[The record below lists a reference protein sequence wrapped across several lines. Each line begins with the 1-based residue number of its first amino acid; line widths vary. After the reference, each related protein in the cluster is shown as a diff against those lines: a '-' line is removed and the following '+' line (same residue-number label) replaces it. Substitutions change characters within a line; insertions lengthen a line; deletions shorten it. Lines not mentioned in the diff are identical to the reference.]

1 MPAYGRSA
9 VRPLSRIAHEE
20 SRMRRLRSREMKTGD
35 DGMEKINQ
43 WLRENVGLGS
53 ALLFGFGLGIAV
65 SAGFAMV
72 IGG

>member
-9 VRPLSRIAHEE
+9 ARPLSRIAHEE
-20 SRMRRLRSREMKTGD
+20 SRMRRLRSRETRIGD

>member
-1 MPAYGRSA
+1 MPAYGR
-9 VRPLSRIAHEE
+9 LSRIAHEE
-20 SRMRRLRSREMKTGD
+20 ARMRRLRSREMKIGD
-35 DGMEKINQ
+35 GGIDGGMEKINQ

>member
-1 MPAYGRSA
+1 
-9 VRPLSRIAHEE
+9 
-20 SRMRRLRSREMKTGD
+20 MRRLRSRETRIGD

>member
-1 MPAYGRSA
+1 MPAYGR
-9 VRPLSRIAHEE
+9 LSRIAHEE
-20 SRMRRLRSREMKTGD
+20 SRMRRLRSREMKIGD
-35 DGMEKINQ
+35 GGIDGGMEKINQ

>member
-1 MPAYGRSA
+1 MPAYGR
-9 VRPLSRIAHEE
+9 SRIAHEE

-65 SAGFAMV
+65 SAGLAMV

>member
-1 MPAYGRSA
+1 MPAYGR
-9 VRPLSRIAHEE
+9 LSRIAHEE
-20 SRMRRLRSREMKTGD
+20 SRMRRLRIREMKTGD